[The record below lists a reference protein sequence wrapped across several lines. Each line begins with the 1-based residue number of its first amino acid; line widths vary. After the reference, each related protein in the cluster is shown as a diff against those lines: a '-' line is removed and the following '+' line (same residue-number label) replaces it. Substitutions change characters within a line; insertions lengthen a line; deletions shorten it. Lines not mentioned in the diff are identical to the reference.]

1 MKNKYKLMNVFG
13 DDLNQGLVPA
23 TEEEVELCEEKLKSV
38 GALPEGYVKIDSALP
53 GFKSSDKYYKLVKL
67 DSEQQEQKVKAENLR
82 RLRNID
88 RHTTVQV
95 ILQSISLGFVVLT
108 SIFVFA
114 ALFLLG
120 K

>member
-23 TEEEVELCEEKLKSV
+23 SEEEIEMCEEKLKSV
-38 GALPEGYVKIDSALP
+38 GALP

-67 DSEQQEQKVKAENLR
+67 DSEQQEQKLKAENLR